1 MKKYLKHIIYGVL
14 LTFAVLTG
22 FLIALPQSVI
32 ISVAM
37 LLAGFF
43 LLIKGADY
51 FVDGSCS
58 LAKKLKI
65 PSLIVGLTIVAMGT
79 SAPELAVSISAAATG
94 SNSMAVS
101 NVVGSNLFNLML
113 ALGVCAAIKP
123 IVTNDSVAKRDYPI
137 SAAAAV
143 LFCVFILD
151 GELNRIEAGILLAGL
166 AAYIFVSIRT
176 AMKGKAKA
184 APEEQPVKFLP
195 LKCALFMVGGIGG
208 IVLGG
213 NLVVD
218 NAKFIAV
225 QAGMS
230 ETLAGLTI
238 CAVGTSLPEFVTS
251 ITAARRGEN
260 DMAVGNIVG
269 SNIFNVLC
277 ILGVS
282 GIITPIGVD
291 GTAIIDCLILVGV
304 TIVSYIWYLTGKK
317 MSRAEGITLSS
328 LYAVYMGYI
337 VVRNYMG

>member
-1 MKKYLKHIIYGVL
+1 MKTTVKHIVYTVL
-14 LTFAVLTG
+14 LAFAVLVS
-22 FLIALPQSVI
+22 FAIALPQSVI
-32 ISVAM
+32 LSIVM
-37 LLAGFF
+37 LVAGFF

-79 SAPELAVSISAAATG
+79 SAPELAVSISAAASG

-137 SAAAAV
+137 SAAAVV

-166 AAYIFVSIRT
+166 VVYIIVSIRI
-176 AMKGKAKA
+176 AMKGKANS
-184 APEEQPVKFLP
+184 ESDESPVKFSP
-195 LKCALFMVGGIGG
+195 LKCALFMTGGIGG

-230 ETLAGLTI
+230 DTLAGLTI

-282 GIITPIGVD
+282 GIITPIAVD
-291 GTAIIDCLILVGV
+291 TTALIDSLILVAV

-328 LYAVYMGYI
+328 LYVVYMGYI
-337 VVRNYMG
+337 VARNYMV